1 MMKKLIYILPLLLL
15 LTAMGCKPRN
25 YIIQQ
30 INPAGKRINTL
41 DSLNRPDSSIL
52 ALIAPYK
59 LKLDSQM
66 KVIIGSTLVDMP
78 NTRPNGTLGN
88 FIADILKTQTQRII
102 KTDIDF
108 AFTNISGIRQPM
120 LPAGDITKG
129 KVFEILPFD
138 NMVVAAEV
146 KGETLKKVF
155 EQIAAKGGE
164 AITGFKLT
172 IKDNKLVEATYN
184 NNIPVDYTKNYVV
197 CTTDFLFTGGDN
209 YTMFKEGVVKE
220 YKTGITIRDMVMDYI
235 YNMCAVNGALNPQP
249 DERITVQ

>member
-1 MMKKLIYILPLLLL
+1 MRKLLYIAPLLLL
-15 LTAMGCKPRN
+15 CAVLGCRPRN
-25 YIIQQ
+25 YVVQQ
-30 INPAGKRINTL
+30 VTPASTRITTL
-41 DSLNRPDSSIL
+41 DSVNRPDSGIL

-59 LKLDSQM
+59 IKLDSQM
-66 KVIIGSTLVDMP
+66 QVVIGSTLVAMP
-78 NTRPNGTLGN
+78 NTRPNGTLGS

-108 AFTNISGIRQPM
+108 AFTNISGIRQPA

-129 KVFEILPFD
+129 KIFELLPFD

-172 IKDNKLVEATYN
+172 IKDNKLVE
-184 NNIPVDYTKNYVV
+184 
-197 CTTDFLFTGGDN
+197 
-209 YTMFKEGVVKE
+209 
-220 YKTGITIRDMVMDYI
+220 
-235 YNMCAVNGALNPQP
+235 
-249 DERITVQ
+249 